1 MNRKNFIEVMH
12 FENHGIKDDYKT
24 FEIFP
29 KDSFLSEE
37 VEEENDFNNTLS
49 ALHQKTNKI
58 IRKMNL
64 LEVKNS

>member
-49 ALHQKTNKI
+49 ALHQKTKKI
-58 IRKMNL
+58 KLKILK
-64 LEVKNS
+64 K